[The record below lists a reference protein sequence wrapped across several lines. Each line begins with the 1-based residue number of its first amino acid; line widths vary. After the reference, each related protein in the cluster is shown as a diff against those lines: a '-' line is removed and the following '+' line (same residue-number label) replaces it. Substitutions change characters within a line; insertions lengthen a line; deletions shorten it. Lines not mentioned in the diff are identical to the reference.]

1 MVGSFIAVADREFS
15 VVWGGYNREEVKAYL
30 GEVETNLR
38 ELRRW
43 VEEAKARLKIAEE
56 KRRRPYDVVEPM
68 LAVFAAKDRVLDRG
82 RHQAE
87 RIKAEAREQARVD
100 YEDAAAAIIAEAT
113 QEARGII
120 EEARGIIEDARAKS
134 ARLMA
139 ESQASVTSSEDVAAD
154 SLVVDLTH
162 NGGADEAEDE
172 GAQRRT
178 RYERNSA
185 RLPSIG
191 EDASDVL
198 RSLESLREDLSTD

>member
-30 GEVETNLR
+30 GEVETSLR

-120 EEARGIIEDARAKS
+120 EDARAE
-134 ARLMA
+134 AVRLMA
-139 ESQASVTSSEDVAAD
+139 QSQAIVTSTEDVAAD

-162 NGGADEAEDE
+162 NGGADEAEDD

-191 EDASDVL
+191 EDASDVF
-198 RSLESLREDLSTD
+198 RSLERLREDLSTD

>member
-1 MVGSFIAVADREFS
+1 
-15 VVWGGYNREEVKAYL
+15 
-30 GEVETNLR
+30 
-38 ELRRW
+38 
-43 VEEAKARLKIAEE
+43 
-56 KRRRPYDVVEPM
+56 M

-82 RHQAE
+82 RRQAE

-100 YEDAAAAIIAEAT
+100 YEDAAAAIIAKAT
-113 QEARGII
+113 Q
-120 EEARGIIEDARAKS
+120 EARGIIEDARAE
-134 ARLMA
+134 AVRLMA
-139 ESQASVTSSEDVAAD
+139 QSQASVTSSEDVAAD

-162 NGGADEAEDE
+162 DGGADEAEDD

-191 EDASDVL
+191 EDASDLL

>member
-1 MVGSFIAVADREFS
+1 MVGSIIAVADREFS

-30 GEVETNLR
+30 GEVETSLR

-43 VEEAKARLKIAEE
+43 VEEAKARLRIAEE

-120 EEARGIIEDARAKS
+120 EDARAE
-134 ARLMA
+134 AVGLMA
-139 ESQASVTSSEDVAAD
+139 QSQAIVTSSEDVAAD

-162 NGGADEAEDE
+162 NGGADEAEDD

-191 EDASDVL
+191 EDASDVF
-198 RSLESLREDLSTD
+198 RSLERLREDLSTD

>member
-30 GEVETNLR
+30 GEVETSLR

-56 KRRRPYDVVEPM
+56 KRRHPYDVVEPM
-68 LAVFAAKDRVLDRG
+68 LAVFAAKDRVLNRG

-120 EEARGIIEDARAKS
+120 KDARAE
-134 ARLMA
+134 AVRLMA
-139 ESQASVTSSEDVAAD
+139 QSQAIVTSSQDVAAD

-162 NGGADEAEDE
+162 DGGADEAKDD

-191 EDASDVL
+191 KDASDVL
-198 RSLESLREDLSTD
+198 RSLDSLREDLSTD

>member
-1 MVGSFIAVADREFS
+1 LQWLIVSFLLS
-15 VVWGGYNREEVKAYL
+15 GGGYNREEVKAYL
-30 GEVETNLR
+30 GEVETSLR

-43 VEEAKARLKIAEE
+43 VEEAKARLRIAEE

-120 EEARGIIEDARAKS
+120 EDARAE
-134 ARLMA
+134 AVRLMA
-139 ESQASVTSSEDVAAD
+139 QSQAIVTSSEDVAAD

-162 NGGADEAEDE
+162 NGGADEAEDD

-191 EDASDVL
+191 EDASDVF
-198 RSLESLREDLSTD
+198 RSLERLREDLSTD

>member
-1 MVGSFIAVADREFS
+1 MVGSFIAVADHEFS

-30 GEVETNLR
+30 GEVETSLR

-43 VEEAKARLKIAEE
+43 VEEAKARLRIAEE

-120 EEARGIIEDARAKS
+120 EDARAE
-134 ARLMA
+134 AVGLMA
-139 ESQASVTSSEDVAAD
+139 QSQAIVTSSEDVAAD

-162 NGGADEAEDE
+162 NGGADEAEDD

-191 EDASDVL
+191 EDASDVF
-198 RSLESLREDLSTD
+198 RSLERLREDLSTD

>member
-30 GEVETNLR
+30 GEIETSLR

-56 KRRRPYDVVEPM
+56 KRRGPYDVVEPM

-100 YEDAAAAIIAEAT
+100 YEDAAAAIITEAT

-120 EEARGIIEDARAKS
+120 EDARAE
-134 ARLMA
+134 AVGLMA
-139 ESQASVTSSEDVAAD
+139 QSQAIVTSSEDVAAD

-162 NGGADEAEDE
+162 NGGADEAEDD

>member
-30 GEVETNLR
+30 GEVETSLR

-43 VEEAKARLKIAEE
+43 VEEAKARLRIAEE

-87 RIKAEAREQARVD
+87 RTKAEAREQARVD

-120 EEARGIIEDARAKS
+120 EDARAE
-134 ARLMA
+134 AVRLMA
-139 ESQASVTSSEDVAAD
+139 QSQAIVTSSEDVAAD

-162 NGGADEAEDE
+162 NGGADEAEDD

-191 EDASDVL
+191 EDASDVF
-198 RSLESLREDLSTD
+198 RSLERLREDLSTD

>member
-30 GEVETNLR
+30 GEVETSLR

-43 VEEAKARLKIAEE
+43 VEEAKARLRIAEE

-120 EEARGIIEDARAKS
+120 EDARAE
-134 ARLMA
+134 AVGLMA
-139 ESQASVTSSEDVAAD
+139 QSQAIVTSSEDVAAD

-162 NGGADEAEDE
+162 NGGADEAEDD

-191 EDASDVL
+191 EDASDVF
-198 RSLESLREDLSTD
+198 RSLERLREDLSTD

>member
-30 GEVETNLR
+30 GEVETSLR
-38 ELRRW
+38 ELQRW

-56 KRRRPYDVVEPM
+56 KRHRPYDVVEPM
-68 LAVFAAKDRVLDRG
+68 LAVFAAKDRVLNRG

-100 YEDAAAAIIAEAT
+100 YEDAAAAIITEAT

-120 EEARGIIEDARAKS
+120 EDARAEA

-139 ESQASVTSSEDVAAD
+139 QSQGILTSSKDVAAD

-162 NGGADEAEDE
+162 NGGADEAEDN

>member
-1 MVGSFIAVADREFS
+1 MVGRFIAVADREFS

-30 GEVETNLR
+30 GEVETSLR

-56 KRRRPYDVVEPM
+56 KRRHPYDVVEPM

-120 EEARGIIEDARAKS
+120 KDARAE
-134 ARLMA
+134 AVRLMA
-139 ESQASVTSSEDVAAD
+139 QSQAIVTSSEDVAAD

-162 NGGADEAEDE
+162 NGGADEAEDD

-191 EDASDVL
+191 KDASDVL